1 MHSVFLYHA
10 IRAGMDMGIVNAG
23 ALPLYDD
30 IDKEL
35 LAICEGL
42 LWNTDPEGTEKLLEY
57 AQSHSAGAKVAV
69 AVDEW
74 RELRGEPVSSKVGKT
89 GRRKKSED
97 FTMLKWQS
105 GEATPA

>member
-57 AQSHSAGAKVAV
+57 AQSHSGGEKVAV

-74 RELRGEPVSSKVGKT
+74 RQLPVEQRWAEHCSSG
-89 GRRKKSED
+89 S
-97 FTMLKWQS
+97 
-105 GEATPA
+105 PAHTAITSVPAPRPAPCS